1 MRKQVGEVAASV
13 TSVEEAVRD
22 IARGKMVILI
32 DDADQENEGAL
43 AMAAE
48 KVTPAAINFM
58 ARDGRGII
66 CLTMTEE
73 RMRELAIAPQPA
85 ERSSGYS
92 SAFGVMVDARKGTT
106 TGISAADRAVT
117 IKTVCDPRSKPE
129 DLVRPGHIPPLCA
142 KRGGVLARTGATE
155 GSVDL
160 ARLAGLQPVGVICGI
175 MKDDGEMAR
184 LPDLESFARRTDLK
198 IVTLADLVHYRIRKE
213 LLVRRFAEAQLPTRH
228 GEFRA
233 IVYENDLD
241 QHHHVALVRGLEGRA
256 FDPEE
261 HVLVRMHSECLTGD
275 VFGSSKCDC
284 GEQLD
289 SALRQ
294 ITAAGRGVLVYL
306 RQEGRGIGLVN
317 KIRAYKLQDQGRDTV
332 EANEELGFKPDLRD
346 YGVGAQVLVDLG
358 IRKIRLMTN
367 NPKKIVGLR
376 GYGLE
381 IVERL
386 PLEVDMNEKN
396 IQYLKTKKEKLGH
409 LLNFK
414 R

>member
-1 MRKQVGEVAASV
+1 MRKRKGEIPPSV

-48 KVTPAAINFM
+48 KVTPETINFM

-66 CLTMTEE
+66 CLTLTEE

-85 ERSSGYS
+85 ESASGYS
-92 SAFGVMVDARKGTT
+92 SACGVMVDARKGTT

-117 IKTVCDPRSKPE
+117 IKTVCDPRCKPE
-129 DLVRPGHIPPLCA
+129 DLVRPGHVPPLCA
-142 KRGGVLARTGATE
+142 KRGGVLARTGPTE

-160 ARLAGLQPVGVICGI
+160 SRLAGLQPVGVICGI

-184 LPDLESFARRTDLK
+184 LPDLKSFARKTGLK
-198 IVTLADLVHYRIRKE
+198 IVTIADLVQYRIQKE
-213 LLVRRFAEAQLPTRH
+213 LLVRRFTEAPLPTRH

-241 QHHHVALVRGLEGRA
+241 RHHHVALVRGLEGRA
-256 FDPEE
+256 FGPEE
-261 HVLVRMHSECLTGD
+261 RVLVRMHSECLTGD

-317 KIRAYKLQDQGRDTV
+317 KIRAYELQDRGRDTV

-386 PLEVDMNEKN
+386 PLEVDLNEKN